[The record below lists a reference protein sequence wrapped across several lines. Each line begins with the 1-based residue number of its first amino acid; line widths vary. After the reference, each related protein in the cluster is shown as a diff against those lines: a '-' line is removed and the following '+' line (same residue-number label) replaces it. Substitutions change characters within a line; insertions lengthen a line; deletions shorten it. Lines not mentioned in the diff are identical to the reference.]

1 VTVHQLYALKF
12 AEVRQGSMAQ
22 YFLNPPA
29 SCADQAG
36 HMDFMLWVIRTA
48 WGDVAVD
55 AGFTAEVARRRGRP
69 HFRAPSEAL
78 RLLGVDPSTV
88 RHVILTHLHFD
99 HCGDLAPFQT
109 ADFYV
114 QAAEMAFWTSPI
126 AARGEFRRLVEPED
140 LQRLVRLNL
149 DGRVVQVVGD
159 REVVPGVTVHHVGGH
174 TPGMQVVS
182 VRTERGTAV
191 LASDASHLLAHIH
204 EDAPAKFVTD
214 LPRMYQAFDRIR
226 ELASDPDLIVPGH
239 DAQVFERYEPVDGL
253 TGIAVR
259 IA

>member
-1 VTVHQLYALKF
+1 MHQLYALKF

-29 SCADQAG
+29 SCADQPG
-36 HMDFMLWVIRTA
+36 HMDFMLWVIRTGS
-48 WGDVAVD
+48 GDVVVD

-78 RLLGVDPSTV
+78 RLLGVDPATV
-88 RHVILTHLHFD
+88 GHVILTHFHFD
-99 HCGDLAPFQT
+99 HCGDLTPFET
-109 ADFYV
+109 ADFYA

-126 AARGEFRRLVEPED
+126 AARGDFRRLVEPADIEA
-140 LQRLVRLNL
+140 LVRLNL
-149 DGRVVQVVGD
+149 DGRLVQVVGD
-159 REVVPGVTVHHVGGH
+159 REVVPGVSVHHVGGH

-182 VRTERGTAV
+182 VETGRGTAV
-191 LASDASHLLAHIH
+191 LASDASHLLGHIH
-204 EDAPAKFVTD
+204 GDSPARFVTD
-214 LPRMYQAFDRIR
+214 LPQMYRAFDRIR
-226 ELASDPDLIVPGH
+226 ALASDPDLIVPGH

-253 TGIAVR
+253 AGIAVR